1 MGDGMRFLL
10 TWSTN
15 ELGSMAGKFDIIH
28 NTLFRKDVTF
38 TVALFATDE
47 LSLDIFNEQNIILKY
62 PLKGLW
68 KPKPLRFQADS
79 FLFVNDDELFL
90 FYEVQHWDDPG
101 FIVMTKTKDLKN
113 WSQPQTVLTES
124 FHLSF
129 PYVFEDHGMVYMIPE
144 SQESDSV
151 RLYKAN
157 HDLTSFTFVRTLLSQ
172 KRDSGINFSFNDS
185 HLYQKDGRYYL
196 FTSYQKDWMYYQE
209 LYTAD
214 DLLTGIFMKHPQ
226 SPICVNNEF
235 GRNGGSLIKYKG
247 KLLRVTQDCHKDYGD
262 NISLMEIIRLD
273 ENHYEEKLF
282 RQNVFP
288 HNNIFIDGGH
298 QLNIVR
304 FNDKYVYA
312 TDYKVNKWT
321 WYQSYIAI
329 MKKLGL
335 HPRKG

>member
-1 MGDGMRFLL
+1 
-10 TWSTN
+10 
-15 ELGSMAGKFDIIH
+15 MAGKFDKIH
-28 NTLFRKDVTF
+28 NALFRKDVTF

-47 LSLDIFNEQNIILKY
+47 LSLDIFDGQNLILKY

-79 FLFVNDDELFL
+79 FLFVKDDELYL

-101 FIVMTKTKDLKN
+101 YIVMTKTKDLKT
-113 WSQPQTVLTES
+113 WSQPLTVLTEP

-129 PYVFEDHGMVYMIPE
+129 PYVFEDHGTVYMIPE
-144 SQESDSV
+144 SQESDSI

-157 HDLTSFTFVRTLLSQ
+157 QDLTSFTFVRTLLSQ
-172 KRDSGINFSFNDS
+172 KRDGAINFSFNDS

-196 FTSYQKDWMYYQE
+196 FTSYQKDWMYFQE
-209 LYTAD
+209 LYMTD
-214 DLLTGIFMKHPQ
+214 DLLNGTFMKHPQ

-235 GRNGGSLIKYKG
+235 GRNGGSLIDYIG

-262 NISLMEIIRLD
+262 NISLMEITQID
-273 ENHYEEKLF
+273 DNHYEEKLF